1 MDSRFGR
8 REIARPTAPREEYA
22 VILDFLPNG
31 YPLASS
37 QFRNRP
43 IAQAIGTK
51 YYTLLEISPKKDVT
65 VSLGEKVYIGPDER
79 PKVEVIV
86 GRMPYDKLTATAR
99 SELDHVLK
107 DMIQLDEP
115 KFIDFFNR
123 AGPLSM
129 RMHSIELI
137 PGIGKKVMWDI
148 VNGRDDKPFESFVEM
163 YSRIQHLPELNSA
176 MVKRIIDE
184 LQGKDKHKLFTK

>member
-1 MDSRFGR
+1 MDTRYIR
-8 REIARPTAPREEYA
+8 RDVARPQAPREEYA
-22 VILDFLPNG
+22 LILDYLPNG
-31 YPLASS
+31 YPLST
-37 QFRNRP
+37 QFRNRS

-51 YYTLLEISPKKDVT
+51 FFTLLEISPKKDVQ
-65 VSLGEKVYIGPDER
+65 VALGEKVYIGPDER
-79 PKVEVIV
+79 PKVEVII
-86 GRMPYDKLTATAR
+86 GRMPYSKLTATAR

-107 DMIQLDEP
+107 EMVKADEER
-115 KFIDFFNR
+115 FVFFFNK

-148 VNGRDDKPFESFVEM
+148 VNARDDKPFDNLEDM
-163 YSRIQHLPELNSA
+163 YARIPHLPDLHSA